1 MYVKVV
7 GGSDEMFDEKKIVTN
22 KETLFVLNE
31 LHYIKVA
38 PDSEEYLKIW
48 IKQPTWLQVEQA
60 VNSVLKL
67 NARTQ
72 DMDLDLNAMYKYMVD
87 NFIDKTEPSL
97 SAVDILRLKPYVGN
111 QLKEILPNPFSD
123 GDESAKKE
131 KSSEQVPEEPAT
143 LA

>member
-1 MYVKVV
+1 MFEEKKVV
-7 GGSDEMFDEKKIVTN
+7 TDKNS
-22 KETLFVLNE
+22 LFVEDESE
-31 LHYIKVA
+31 LHYVKVA
-38 PDSEEYLKIW
+38 PDSDEYLKVW
-48 IKQPTWLQVEQA
+48 IKQPTWLQVEKA
-60 VNSVLKL
+60 MNTVLKL
-67 NARTQ
+67 DPKTQ
-72 DMDLDLNAMYKYMVD
+72 SMDLDLNSMYRFMIE

-131 KSSEQVPEEPAT
+131 KSSEQLPEEPAT

>member
-22 KETLFVLNE
+22 KETLFVLNESE

-87 NFIDKTEPSL
+87 NFIDKTEPHL
-97 SAVDILRLKPYVGN
+97 SSVDLLRLTPFVGN
-111 QLKEILPNPFSD
+111 QIIEILPNPFKD
-123 GDESAKKE
+123 LQGDEVKNE
-131 KSSEQVPEEPAT
+131 D
-143 LA
+143 

>member
-1 MYVKVV
+1 MFEEKKVV
-7 GGSDEMFDEKKIVTN
+7 AN
-22 KETLFVLNE
+22 KDSLFVENESE
-31 LHYIKVA
+31 LHYVKVA
-38 PDSEEYLKIW
+38 PDSDEFLKVW
-48 IKQPTWLQVEQA
+48 IKQPTWLQVEKA
-60 VNSVLKL
+60 MNTVLKL
-67 NARTQ
+67 DPKTQ
-72 DMDLDLNAMYKYMVD
+72 SMDLDLNSMYRFMIE

-131 KSSEQVPEEPAT
+131 KSSEQLPEEPAT